1 MSFQQISAGKAI
13 LILHSKCFFGKSILG
28 GCQFIARFASFLAI
42 TNHFYLMIISKLSHL
57 LGARNFT
64 QLAGVPLFGTYSD
77 SNPRL
82 KLSQDLIWEIVSFLG
97 KCTLE
102 VVLFSFFFLQS
113 LCISRFRMLYQK
125 ILLWVKFGSLLFI
138 LNLLSLFLHHQ
149 SVDCLHLITVNFV

>member
-97 KCTLE
+97 KYTLE
-102 VVLFSFFFLQS
+102 VVLFSFFFS
-113 LCISRFRMLYQK
+113 L
-125 ILLWVKFGSLLFI
+125 V
-138 LNLLSLFLHHQ
+138 
-149 SVDCLHLITVNFV
+149 SVYIQVQDAVLENPAVGEVWIITFYP